1 MNPQIAIKYL
11 PDLSAFLPEAII
23 AVMACAVLLIDVFT
37 RKEKGWNLAP
47 NLTIVALLLTGA
59 AIIPNL
65 LSHHANY
72 TFAGMFVQ
80 DGFSNFCKLIFVLS
94 GILVV
99 LLAEKNLGVNG
110 VDEGEFY
117 CLLLFSTLGEMVLV
131 SANDLMMLFLGM
143 ELMSLAIYCLAGY
156 TRFDERSNESAVKYF
171 VLGAISTCVMAYGM
185 SLLYGITGATALKTD
200 ANLVANGIQTVGIAE
215 FFANGG
221 EYSHALLIF
230 AIVMTVSG
238 FAFKIAAAPFHM
250 WTPDVYEG
258 APTSVTAFMSIG
270 PKVAGVAALGRL
282 LLIGLPAAVNDW
294 MALLAALAFLSMTV
308 GNLAALMQTSLKR
321 MLAYSSIAHA
331 GYLLVGLAGMA
342 GESASHHDGGLSYG
356 LFAILFYAFTYIF
369 MNIGA
374 FGMIVL
380 HEREGHRAENISDF
394 SGLSATNPGLAVAMM
409 IFMFS
414 LAGIPPA
421 IGFVG
426 KLFIFTSA
434 VNANLKWLAV
444 AGVLNSAMSA
454 YFYLKVVVVMY
465 FQEPPAERIAAA
477 SNRKVGFAVAACA
490 VLSLGLILVP
500 GPILNMAK
508 ESVAHIL
515 H

>member
-1 MNPQIAIKYL
+1 MNPELSKFL
-11 PDLSAFLPEAII
+11 PDLSAILPEVVI
-23 AVMACAVLLIDVFT
+23 AVMACAVLLIDVFQ
-37 RKEKGWNLAP
+37 RKENGKNIAA
-47 NLTIVALLLTGA
+47 NLTIASLA
-59 AIIPNL
+59 AAGLAIVPNL
-65 LSHHANY
+65 FSHHDVY

-99 LLAEKNLGVNG
+99 LLAEKNLGINE

-117 CLLLFSTLGEMVLV
+117 CLLLFSTLGEMILV
-131 SANDLMMLFLGM
+131 SSNDLMMLFLGM

-156 TRFDERSNESAVKYF
+156 TRYDERSNESAVKYF
-171 VLGAISTCVMAYGM
+171 ILGAVSTCIMVYGM
-185 SLLYGITGATALKTD
+185 SLLYGITGATTLRTIPE
-200 ANLVANGIQTVGIAE
+200 LVANGVQTVGIAN
-215 FFANGG
+215 FFENGG
-221 EYSHALLIF
+221 SYGHGVLLF

-270 PKVAGVAALGRL
+270 PKIAGVAALGRFL
-282 LLIGLPAAVNDW
+282 LFGLPSVAGDW
-294 MALLAALAFLSMTV
+294 MTLLAALAFLSMTI
-308 GNLAALMQTSLKR
+308 GNLAALLQTSLKR
-321 MLAYSSIAHA
+321 MLAYSSVAHA

-342 GESASHHDGGLSYG
+342 GESMAHGKTESYG
-356 LFAILFYAFTYIF
+356 LFAILFYAFTYVF

-380 HEREGHRAENISDF
+380 QEREGHRAEDISDLN
-394 SGLSATNPGLAVAMM
+394 GLSVTNPGLAVAMM

-421 IGFVG
+421 VGFVG
-426 KLFIFTSA
+426 KLFIFTA
-434 VNANLKWLAV
+434 AINADLKWLAV
-444 AGVLNSAMSA
+444 AGVLNSAVSA
-454 YFYLKVVVVMY
+454 YFYLKVVVAMY
-465 FQEPPAERIAAA
+465 FREPSPDREISYA
-477 SNRKVGFAVAACA
+477 NRKVGFAVAACA
-490 VLSLGLILVP
+490 VLSLSLIVFP
-500 GPILNMAK
+500 GPILTLAK
-508 ESVAHIL
+508 ESVAHML